1 MANPVGHFE
10 ILVTGDLDR
19 VRKFY
24 ADAFGWTINAD
35 NPMNYGLVDTG
46 SGIGGGIAKPTNGPG
61 YVTVYVEVPDVQRAL
76 DRIQSLGGTMLMP
89 PMDVPNGPRIAMFKD
104 PAGNVIGLMKR

>member
-10 ILVTGDLDR
+10 IMVTGDVDR
-19 VRKFY
+19 IRKFY
-24 ADAFGWTINAD
+24 ADAFGWKIDAS

-46 SGIGGGIAKPTNGPG
+46 RGIGGGIAKPMQGPG
-61 YVTVYVEVPDVQRAL
+61 YVTVYVEVADIEKAL
-76 DRIQSLGGTMLMP
+76 DKIVELGGTTLMP

-104 PAGNVIGLMKR
+104 PAGTVIGLMKR